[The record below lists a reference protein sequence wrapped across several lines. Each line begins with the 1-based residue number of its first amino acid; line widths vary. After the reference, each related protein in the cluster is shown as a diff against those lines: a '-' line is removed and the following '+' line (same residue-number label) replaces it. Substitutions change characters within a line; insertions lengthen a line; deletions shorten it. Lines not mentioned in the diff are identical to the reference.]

1 MAQQKLKTGY
11 LLLSADNVSTDI
23 SFRAYENYANAYDDM
38 KSAFQNAK
46 KQMGKCKAE
55 ISDYSACVHAEGSSD
70 RHYWNIKKI
79 TV

>member
-23 SFRAYENYANAYDDM
+23 GFRAYENYANAYDDM
-38 KSAFQNAK
+38 ESAFQNVK
-46 KQMGKCKAE
+46 KQMGKCEAE
-55 ISDYSACVHAEGSSD
+55 ISDYGACVRAESSND
-70 RHYWNIKKI
+70 MYYWNIKKI